1 MWAGR
6 GSAAKTRVE
15 KLSEETRTANSEQVA
30 KGGKRS
36 MTTVG
41 GGVRGLVARA
51 QREAQRRAHSPSTG
65 YLLLVILQSGGP
77 TGALLSQLGVR
88 EGELLR
94 AIRTVD
100 SEPTSA
106 LERAVERAYRI
117 AKAMGAEQV
126 LPAHLLFAIVRDSRS
141 AAHRSLQQIGA
152 VPKQVQEAVRGLLSP
167 EDARDQRGSTY
178 IRPVAPPAKDVQRP
192 ARPSARRNTETAP
205 LIELRVEK
213 PETPIDSETPEQEPP
228 DEDLI
233 VPSSSPFA
241 LDAGAYPM
249 LCKLGR
255 NLTEMASLG
264 EIDEVIG
271 RDAEIERLLDVLARR
286 RSNNPLLVGPPGVGK
301 TAIVE
306 GLARKVARGGEGVRG
321 LEGTILV
328 ELSAGAL
335 VSGTGVRGAL
345 SERMRRLQFEVK
357 RAKGRIVL
365 FIDEVHA
372 LFTGGDSPDDLA
384 HELKASLARGELPC
398 IGATTDAEYRKY
410 FERDAALARRFSP
423 IHVAEPSADDA
434 IEILR
439 GIAPRYEVHH
449 GIAYAPEAVDSAV
462 ELSVRYIPEQSLPDK
477 AIGLLDLAGARIRRR
492 GRAIVDRKAVA
503 QVVAE
508 KVRVPLERLLVTDAQ
523 KLLELEQ
530 HLAEHVVGHADVMTR
545 VADALR
551 KGAAG
556 FHGSRPLATFL
567 FTGQTGVGKTE
578 TARALN
584 ELFFTGCPMTRVD
597 MSELSEPHAVAK
609 LVGAPPGYVGHDAG
623 GQLTEAIR
631 HRPYQLV
638 LLDEIEK
645 AHLDVLQALLPLLE
659 DGRLTDGKG
668 RTVDCTHTIIV
679 MTSNLGSQ
687 AAATGTGAIGFRGAS
702 TSTND
707 AASAALAAARRA
719 LPPELW
725 NRIDEPL
732 FFGPLSRDE
741 VAEIAR
747 RLVAGVTHQL
757 RERQGVDLRVDAT
770 AIDALLALGG
780 YDADLG
786 ARPMRRAIGRL
797 VEAPLAAA
805 ILAGEFE
812 KGDRIV
818 ALGDG
823 DSIRFE
829 PAEGSVEAAE

>member
-1 MWAGR
+1 
-6 GSAAKTRVE
+6 
-15 KLSEETRTANSEQVA
+15 
-30 KGGKRS
+30 
-36 MTTVG
+36 MTTVS

-65 YLLLVILQSGGP
+65 YLLLVILRSGGP
-77 TGALLSQLGVR
+77 TGTLLSRLGVR
-88 EGELLR
+88 EGELLS

-126 LPAHLLFAIVRDSRS
+126 LPAHLLFAIVRDTRS
-141 AAHRSLQQIGA
+141 AAHRSLEQIGA
-152 VPKQVQEAVRGLLSP
+152 GPKHVQEAVRGLLSP
-167 EDARDQRGSTY
+167 DDALVERASTY
-178 IRPVAPPAKDVQRP
+178 VRPAAPPAQSNERP
-192 ARPSARRNTETAP
+192 SRPSARRNAEAAP
-205 LIELRVEK
+205 LIELLVEK
-213 PETPIDSETPEQEPP
+213 PEAPIESETVEEVPPEE
-228 DEDLI
+228 ELV

-306 GLARKVARGGEGVRG
+306 GLARKVAHGGEGVRG

-345 SERMRRLQFEVK
+345 SERMHRLQFEVK

-372 LFTGGDSPDDLA
+372 LFTGGDAPDDLA

-398 IGATTDAEYRKY
+398 IGATTDVDYRKY
-410 FERDAALARRFSP
+410 VERDAALARRFSP
-423 IHVAEPSADDA
+423 IHVAEPSAEDA

-439 GIAPRYEVHH
+439 GITPRYEVHH
-449 GIAYAPEAVDSAV
+449 GITYAPEAVGSAV
-462 ELSVRYIPEQSLPDK
+462 EFSVRYVPEQSLPDK

-492 GRAIVDRKAVA
+492 GGTIVDREAVA

-508 KVRVPLERLLVTDAQ
+508 KVRVPVERLLVTDAR
-523 KLLELEQ
+523 KLLELER
-530 HLAEHVVGHADVMTR
+530 HLADHVVGHTDVMTR

-556 FHGSRPLATFL
+556 FHGDRPLATFL
-567 FTGQTGVGKTE
+567 FMGQTGVGKTE

-584 ELFFTGCPMTRVD
+584 ELFFMGCRMTRVD
-597 MSELSEPHAVAK
+597 MSELSESHAVAK

-638 LLDEIEK
+638 LLDEIDK
-645 AHLDVLQALLPLLE
+645 AHMDVLQALLPLLE

-679 MTSNLGSQ
+679 MTSNLGAQ
-687 AAATGTGAIGFRGAS
+687 AATGSAGSIGFRGAS
-702 TSTND
+702 SLAD
-707 AASAALAAARRA
+707 DGVSAALEAARRA

-747 RLVAGVTHQL
+747 RLVAGVTRQL
-757 RERQGVDLRVDAT
+757 SERQGVHLRVDAT

-780 YDADLG
+780 YEVDLG

-805 ILAGEFE
+805 ILAGDFE

-818 ALGDG
+818 AVGDANA
-823 DSIRFE
+823 IRFE